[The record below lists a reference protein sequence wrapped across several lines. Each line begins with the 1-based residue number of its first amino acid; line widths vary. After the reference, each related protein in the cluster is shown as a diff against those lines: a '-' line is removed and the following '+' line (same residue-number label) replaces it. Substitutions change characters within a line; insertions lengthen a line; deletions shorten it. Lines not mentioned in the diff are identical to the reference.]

1 MRLPLFSAFA
11 ISIATTA
18 FAGAQPEGVARLGPD
33 PSVTGGTY
41 TSPGGLSVAVDLR
54 NFDGR
59 TGVCGVW
66 AESVSQSV
74 MTKRRGRQVLA
85 RGNITIDGVSVLNSL
100 GFLRKVAPAVS
111 YAGLE
116 ANCRVTEVPWRAG
129 RTVNAHIPRQIV
141 YKDIDEFGTHIIRFR
156 PGGPSAHPDDPKPW
170 D

>member
-1 MRLPLFSAFA
+1 MRRAPASDNDVVTVRVDEIPCANDRTHVLCNQGTYGGHDMRLPLFSAFA

-18 FAGAQPEGVARLGPD
+18 FAGAQPEGVARLGPN

-74 MTKRRGRQVLA
+74 MTKRRGKQVLA

-100 GFLRKVAPAVS
+100 G
-111 YAGLE
+111 
-116 ANCRVTEVPWRAG
+116 
-129 RTVNAHIPRQIV
+129 
-141 YKDIDEFGTHIIRFR
+141 
-156 PGGPSAHPDDPKPW
+156 
-170 D
+170 